1 MLSSVVKVI
10 GLGQERLK
18 ALLDETLGDK
28 VFYQLNEVGL
38 EYHILLGCRGEDT
51 QDGEFAGIE
60 AGLIDRLGDYFFGHE
75 DDTIEGVTGN
85 LLKEKGLT
93 LAVAE
98 SLTGGL
104 ITDRITDVA
113 GSSVYLMSGVVVYS
127 NESKTDLLGVPASV
141 MREKGAVSPEV
152 ASLMAQGVRE
162 KGKTDLGLAV
172 TGTAGPSGGTPLK
185 PVGTVYF
192 SLVSPRGNQVEG
204 KLFSGERRAIKLAS
218 STYALDMVRRLVK
231 AW

>member
-1 MLSSVVKVI
+1 MVSSVLKVI
-10 GLGQERLK
+10 GLGRERLE
-18 ALLDETLGDK
+18 ALLNETLGEG
-28 VFYQLNEVGL
+28 VSYQLNEVGL
-38 EYHILLGCRGEDT
+38 EYHLLLSCTKKDAQG
-51 QDGEFAGIE
+51 GEFARIKE
-60 AGLIDRLGDYFFGHE
+60 GLIDRLGDYFFGQE
-75 DDTIEGVTGN
+75 GDTIETVTAS

-113 GSSVYLMSGVVVYS
+113 GSSAYFMTGVVVYS
-127 NESKTDLLGVPASV
+127 NESKTDLLGVPGSV
-141 MREKGAVSPEV
+141 IREKGAVSPEV

-162 KGKTDLGLAV
+162 RGKTDLGLAV
-172 TGTAGPSGGTPLK
+172 TGVAGPSGGTPLK

-192 SLVSPRGNQVEG
+192 SLVSSRGNQVEG
-204 KLFSGERRAIKLAS
+204 KLFSGERRAIKLAG
-218 STYALDMVRRLVK
+218 STHALDMVRRLLK

>member
-1 MLSSVVKVI
+1 MFSSVLKVI
-10 GLGQERLK
+10 GLGQERLE
-18 ALLDETLGDK
+18 ALLNETLGEK

-38 EYHILLGCRGEDT
+38 EYHILLSCAEKEAAE
-51 QDGEFAGIE
+51 GEFDCLE
-60 AGLIDRLGDYFFGHE
+60 AGLINRLGDYFFGQE
-75 DDTIEGVTGN
+75 GDTIEEVTGN

-104 ITDRITDVA
+104 IADRITDVA
-113 GSSVYLMSGVVVYS
+113 GASAYFMTGAVVYS

-141 MREKGAVSPEV
+141 IREKGAVSPEV

-162 KGKTDLGLAV
+162 RGKTDLGLAV
-172 TGTAGPSGGTPLK
+172 TGTAGPAGGTPLK

-192 SLVSPRGNQVEG
+192 SLATSRGNQVEG
-204 KLFSGERRAIKLAS
+204 KLFSGQRRTIKLAS
-218 STYALDMVRRLVK
+218 STYALDMVRRLLK
-231 AW
+231 AG